1 MQTKRPFTGII
12 ERLAVAITV
21 TGALFSTA
29 QPTPSL
35 AVPQIPET
43 LVLESRA
50 AVERGIGFMMDK
62 QMSSGAWLHSPA
74 ITALA
79 CMALHAGEAPKYGV
93 ARELSV
99 EKGRRFV
106 LSNARK
112 DGAICSEDRSYVNYS
127 TAICLTALAVLA
139 NPKDIEVMRKARGF
153 LIGSQLDEDH
163 DEHPTEKGD
172 AFYGGIGYGSG
183 GPTRPDLSNTQW
195 ALEALYLT
203 DFLAREP
210 FSKDPAEAK
219 AADLA
224 WDKARQFL
232 SAVQNLEQTKS
243 GAWLVTETKDGGF
256 VYRPDQSKASDK
268 QGQVETL
275 RSYGTMT
282 YAGLK
287 SMLYAKLEHDDP
299 RVKAAMEW
307 ARKHY
312 TLDENPGMGPEGHFY
327 YLHTFAK
334 AHSALGGDA
343 VVTPDGKQHAWRTDL
358 VRKLVGMQKGDG
370 QWTNDAS
377 GRWQESMPEL
387 VTPYALICLEI
398 ALGDHL
404 KAK

>member
-1 MQTKRPFTGII
+1 M
-12 ERLAVAITV
+12 
-21 TGALFSTA
+21 
-29 QPTPSL
+29 
-35 AVPQIPET
+35 
-43 LVLESRA
+43 
-50 AVERGIGFMMDK
+50 
-62 QMSSGAWLHSPA
+62 
-74 ITALA
+74 
-79 CMALHAGEAPKYGV
+79 
-93 ARELSV
+93 
-99 EKGRRFV
+99 
-106 LSNARK
+106 
-112 DGAICSEDRSYVNYS
+112 
-127 TAICLTALAVLA
+127 
-139 NPKDIEVMRKARGF
+139 
-153 LIGSQLDEDH
+153 
-163 DEHPTEKGD
+163 
-172 AFYGGIGYGSG
+172 
-183 GPTRPDLSNTQW
+183 
-195 ALEALYLT
+195 
-203 DFLAREP
+203 
-210 FSKDPAEAK
+210 
-219 AADLA
+219 
-224 WDKARQFL
+224 
-232 SAVQNLEQTKS
+232 
-243 GAWLVTETKDGGF
+243 TETKDGGF